1 MPKSLDARK
10 YFLLFVALLILV
22 DIAVALNIPVLR
34 QVLSFVFLTFLP
46 GWLIVHILRLNN
58 LDLTTKIVLSIG
70 LSVAF
75 LMFFGLLVNSLLLA
89 LGYARPLSIVSLLIS
104 FNLASIVLAA
114 VAYIRNRNITFSF
127 LDLKLNTREK
137 AFLIMPSLF
146 PLLSIIGMRIM
157 NLTDNNIILMLLLFL
172 VPAYVVFLSFYNRRV
187 PEKVYPAV
195 IFLISISLLL
205 MYSLRSNHVIGGD
218 IHRELFIVLTILD
231 NLHWSQLGFGYLDTC
246 LSISMLPVV
255 YQTFLNIDPEYLFKL
270 YPSLIVS
277 ISPLV
282 VYLLSK
288 KYIGT
293 FYAFLASFF
302 FMSQIMFL
310 WTPAAARG
318 NIAILF
324 FALAIMVIFHDDIS
338 EFSKR
343 VLFIV
348 FLASSVVSH
357 YGVTYTSFF
366 ALLFAWIGMQIL
378 SSITSRRKKP
388 ATLPTG
394 NPVIEGDS
402 PSLSPQERTPPM
414 GSDTTHIATGLEPS
428 HTRFRRGITIT
439 VISLYLTMLFFWY
452 SQMHG
457 PTFAGGVRVVYKSF
471 VEWTWVFAETFG
483 GQQAIVAALGKTLPY
498 AEVPQKIEFVFSW
511 LTIILVSVG
520 VLTTIVKFK
529 TMVSIPFAKRE
540 KPNFLLKKL
549 DAEYLVLSIGSCLLL
564 VVTVAL
570 PHISKTYGSA
580 TIYFHMMVTLSVFCV
595 IGGITASRFLK
606 SRPHWILIAVLIPY
620 FLCTTGAMAQMF
632 SFPRNITLN
641 SEGKL
646 YDISVVYDG
655 DSYAAKWLKEYRK
668 KEAAIYTNGYTKE
681 VLTSQGKIPY
691 SKIKSELISRY
702 EETKQISGYI
712 FLRHWDI
719 AVDGIV
725 TEYPHIFAGKN
736 KIYSNGVSQIY
747 R

>member
-1 MPKSLDARK
+1 MPRTVNAKG
-10 YFLLFVALLILV
+10 LLLCLTALLIATNL
-22 DIAVALNIPVLR
+22 AVLLNIPVLR
-34 QVLSFVFLTFLP
+34 QIFGFIFLTFFP
-46 GWLIVHILRLNN
+46 GILFLSILRLNK
-58 LDLTTKIVLSIG
+58 LGLVEKIVLSVG

-75 LMFFGLLVNSLLLA
+75 LMFFGLLVNSLLFA

-104 FNLASIVLAA
+104 FNLASIVLAII
-114 VAYIRNRNITFSF
+114 AYRVNRHTTFSF
-127 LDLKLNTREK
+127 LVLKLNTREK

-187 PEKVYPAV
+187 SEKVYPAV

-218 IHRELFIVLTILD
+218 IHREFFIFLTILD

-310 WTPAAARG
+310 WAPAWARG
-318 NIAILF
+318 HIAILF

-378 SSITSRRKKP
+378 SSITSRRKKL

-414 GSDTTHIATGLEPS
+414 GNDTTHIATGFEPS

-457 PTFAGGVRVVYKSF
+457 PTFAAGVRVVYRSF
-471 VEWTWVFAETFG
+471 VEWTWVFSEKIG
-483 GQQAIVAALGKTLPY
+483 GQQAIAAALGKTLPY

-564 VVTVAL
+564 VVTVVL
-570 PHISKTYGSA
+570 PHISKAYGSA

-620 FLCTTGAMAQMF
+620 FLCTTGTMAQVF
-632 SFPRNITLN
+632 SFPRSITLN
-641 SEGKL
+641 SEGIL
-646 YDISVVYDG
+646 YDSMNVYDG

-668 KEAAIYTNGYTKE
+668 KEAAIYTSGYTKE

-691 SKIKSELISRY
+691 SKINPTLISRC
-702 EETKQISGYI
+702 EENKQINGYI
-712 FLRHWDI
+712 FLRHKDI
-719 AVDGIV
+719 AIDGIV
-725 TEYPHIFAGKN
+725 IEYPHIFVGKN
-736 KIYSNGVSQIY
+736 KIYSSGASQIY

>member
-1 MPKSLDARK
+1 MPRTVNAKG
-10 YFLLFVALLILV
+10 LLLCLTALLIATNL
-22 DIAVALNIPVLR
+22 AVLLNIPVLR
-34 QVLSFVFLTFLP
+34 QIFSFIFLTFFP
-46 GWLIVHILRLNN
+46 GILFLSILRLNK
-58 LDLTTKIVLSIG
+58 LGLVEKIVLSVG

-89 LGYARPLSIVSLLIS
+89 LGYARPLSIASLLIS

-127 LDLKLNTREK
+127 LDFKLTTGAK
-137 AFLIMPSLF
+137 AFLIVPLLF

-172 VPAYVVFLSFYNRRV
+172 IPAYVVFLSFYNRRV

-218 IHRELFIVLTILD
+218 IHRELLVFLTILD
-231 NLHWSQLGFGYLDTC
+231 NLHWSQLGFGYLDVC

-270 YPSLIVS
+270 YPSLIAS
-277 ISPLV
+277 ILPLV

-302 FMSQIMFL
+302 FMSQILFL
-310 WTPAAARG
+310 WAPAYVRVHT
-318 NIAILF
+318 AILF
-324 FALAIMVIFHDDIS
+324 FALAIMVIFRDDIN

-343 VLFIV
+343 VLFLV
-348 FLASSVVSH
+348 FLASSIVSH

-378 SSITSRRKKP
+378 SSITSRRKKL

-394 NPVIEGDS
+394 NPVIEEDS

-414 GSDTTHIATGLEPS
+414 GNDTTHIATGLEPS

-439 VISLYLTMLFFWY
+439 VICLYLTMLFFWY

-457 PTFAGGVRVVYKSF
+457 PTFACGVRVVYNSF
-471 VEWTWVFAETFG
+471 TEWSWLYSARG
-483 GQQAIVAALGKTLPY
+483 GQQGIAAALGMTLPY
-498 AEVPQKIEFVFSW
+498 TQVPQKIEFIFSW

-520 VLTTIVKFK
+520 VLTFITKFK

-564 VVTVAL
+564 VITVAL
-570 PHISKTYGSA
+570 PYISKAYGSA
-580 TIYFHMMVTLSVFCV
+580 SVYFHMMVTLSLFCV
-595 IGGITASRFLK
+595 IGGITVSRFLK

-620 FLCTTGAMAQMF
+620 FLSTTGAICEVF
-632 SFPRNITLN
+632 GVPRAITLS
-641 SEGKL
+641 SESHH
-646 YDISVVYDG
+646 YHYSYVYDE
-655 DSYAAKWLKEYRK
+655 DSYAAKWLAEYRK
-668 KEAAIYTNGYTKE
+668 KEAAIYATGFTRQ
-681 VLTSQGKIPY
+681 VLASQGRIPLW
-691 SKIKSELISRY
+691 KIKSELISRC
-702 EETKQISGYI
+702 EENKQINGYI
-712 FLRHWDI
+712 FLRHKNI
-719 AVDGIV
+719 AVDGVV
-725 TEYPHIFAGKN
+725 TEYPHMFVGKN
-736 KIYSNGVSQIY
+736 KIYSNGASQIY
-747 R
+747 Q